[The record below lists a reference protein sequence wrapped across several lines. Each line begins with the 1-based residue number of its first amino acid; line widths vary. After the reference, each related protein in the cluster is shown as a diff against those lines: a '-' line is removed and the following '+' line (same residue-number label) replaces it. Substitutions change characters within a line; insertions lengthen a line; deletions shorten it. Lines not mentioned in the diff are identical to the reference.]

1 MIFSEI
7 YGVYYRTLAQILT
20 AAVDHPLQK
29 GEMRAMIE
37 RYAFAESALA
47 IEPALQNGDWPLL
60 YEDGTTPLRHAPSA
74 PPTLLQRRWLQAI
87 RLDPR
92 IRLFE
97 DGIAEDAEV
106 EPLFF
111 PEDVFVFDR
120 YADGDPYEDAGYV
133 ERFRMIL
140 RAIREQC
147 PLKMMIRTRRGD
159 RARRAMLPKKL
170 EYSPKDDKFRLIG
183 AGERFGSVVNLARIL
198 SCERWE
204 DAPESLR
211 NAPLRMAT
219 QKSVTLEVVDRRN
232 APERVLLHF
241 AHFEKEAERLEEGRY
256 RVTIVYDEADETEIV
271 IRILSFGPM
280 VRVTA
285 PDTMIDLIRER
296 LLAQLRLRK

>member
-133 ERFRMIL
+133 ERFRLIL
-140 RAIREQC
+140 RAIREQF
-147 PLKMMIRTRRGD
+147 PLKLMIRTRRGD

-183 AGERFGSVVNLARIL
+183 AGDRFGSVVNLARIL

>member
-1 MIFSEI
+1 MIFSEL

-133 ERFRMIL
+133 ERFR
-140 RAIREQC
+140 
-147 PLKMMIRTRRGD
+147 
-159 RARRAMLPKKL
+159 
-170 EYSPKDDKFRLIG
+170 LI
-183 AGERFGSVVNLARIL
+183 FGSNAR
-198 SCERWE
+198 
-204 DAPESLR
+204 
-211 NAPLRMAT
+211 
-219 QKSVTLEVVDRRN
+219 
-232 APERVLLHF
+232 
-241 AHFEKEAERLEEGRY
+241 
-256 RVTIVYDEADETEIV
+256 
-271 IRILSFGPM
+271 
-280 VRVTA
+280 
-285 PDTMIDLIRER
+285 
-296 LLAQLRLRK
+296 